1 METEVGEMA
10 YKKINDDHSETVMNQ
25 LADSVLGLSD
35 EAIVGEI
42 GEDGVDADEEAERT
56 SSVLRRTL
64 QAWELDGA
72 CPESDQSRIPRRK
85 VSSLKR

>member
-1 METEVGEMA
+1 MA
-10 YKKINDDHSETVMNQ
+10 FKKTDDDHETAMNQ

-42 GEDGVDADEEAERT
+42 GEAGADADGEAERT
-56 SSVLRRTL
+56 RSVLRRTA
-64 QAWELDGA
+64 QSWGLDGPYA
-72 CPESDQSRIPRRK
+72 ESDQSRMPRPK